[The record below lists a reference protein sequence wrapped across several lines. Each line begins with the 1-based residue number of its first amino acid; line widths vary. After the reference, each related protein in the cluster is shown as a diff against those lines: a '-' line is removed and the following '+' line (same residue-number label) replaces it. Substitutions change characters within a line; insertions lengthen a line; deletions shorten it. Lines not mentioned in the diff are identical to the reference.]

1 MEPVAELGELAAP
14 AKPRENHYFKEGLGA
29 LKTHAGVQAPIG
41 ANTTNLLNM
50 LARAAATSMGNRLTS
65 MAIHSARKTMAAD
78 EVLAVLQGFGGQW
91 AKKCFQAVEQ
101 ALQAYDGFMAQ
112 READRAAKPEGAK
125 TAPVR
130 TETKAG
136 LILPVSVVEKFF
148 VLMTNRLVS
157 TRATVAVTAAVEYV
171 VRTLMVAAA
180 TELKGAHVLPRH
192 LRFAVERSPQ
202 LKEMLWELGIKLAV
216 GGAIPRPLDPRLIDQ
231 QRAKALRVVE
241 LVQNTNK
248 LQIAHAKVDAIA
260 RHLARGPDG
269 KDARFKGN
277 MLMIVQTLVEQEIFD
292 ILQYALQLSLQS
304 GGVTL
309 LRESIV
315 TAVHAA
321 GYRNFELSDA
331 DDADAKSVAESY
343 IDEAAKNAD
352 DDLGDAT
359 GVDIDDALGVST
371 ADEMTKNV
379 AGANGSA
386 HGNAHDDD
394 DAAPAPI
401 PEADGEM
408 PKLPVKVDLRQ
419 LKLPL
424 MAVRRFCRGAGS
436 VRDRASVI
444 PAVNDLFYFL
454 MQTCLRAARVGAAAR
469 GHLTLQPSDLVDGWY
484 TLRGQALVYPGADA
498 WLDHES

>member
-29 LKTHAGVQAPIG
+29 LKTHAGVQAPMG
-41 ANTTNLLNM
+41 ANTMNLLNM
-50 LARAAATSMGNRLTS
+50 LARATATSMGNRLTS

-101 ALQAYDGFMAQ
+101 ALQTYDGFMAQ

-157 TRATVAVTAAVEYV
+157 MRATVAVTAAVEYV

-241 LVQNTNK
+241 HVQNTNK

-343 IDEAAKNAD
+343 IDEAAKNTD
-352 DDLGDAT
+352 DDLGEAT
-359 GVDIDDALGVST
+359 GVDIDDALDVPN
-371 ADEMTKNV
+371 ADETVKTV
-379 AGANGSA
+379 AGMSDVREDETG
-386 HGNAHDDD
+386 
-394 DAAPAPI
+394 AAPAPI
-401 PEADGEM
+401 PEFDGDSL
-408 PKLPVKVDLRQ
+408 KLPAKVDLRQ